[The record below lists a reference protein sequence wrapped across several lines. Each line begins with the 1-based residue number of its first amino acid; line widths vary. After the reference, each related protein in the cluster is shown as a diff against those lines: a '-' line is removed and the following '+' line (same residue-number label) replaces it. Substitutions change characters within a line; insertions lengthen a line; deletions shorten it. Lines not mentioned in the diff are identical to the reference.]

1 MRTEVTMPSK
11 EQLADFSMQHH
22 IRKLALFGSILR
34 DDFGPDSDIDI
45 LVEFEPEHVPG
56 FFDLMKMEEELSSL
70 FGRTVDLRTPQDLSR
85 YFREEVIENAEV
97 QYLAP

>member
-1 MRTEVTMPSK
+1 MRKDVKIPEK
-11 EQLADFSMQHH
+11 EQLAEFAKQHH

-34 DDFGPDSDIDI
+34 DDFRLDSDIDI

-85 YFREEVIENAEV
+85 YFRDEVLEKAEV
-97 QYLAP
+97 QFLAP